1 MCSGDGVYQRI
12 ASWAHG
18 IGAASIEDSAI
29 EVGFDEHFS
38 QADSFAV
45 VPESTAEPS
54 AWETERGKCFHDH
67 QCNRRLSQG
76 LTTEMQY
83 VVTLAALTREGRA

>member
-29 EVGFDEHFS
+29 EVGFDEHFPS
-38 QADSFAV
+38 RQLRCRSGTDGGAV
-45 VPESTAEPS
+45 
-54 AWETERGKCFHDH
+54 
-67 QCNRRLSQG
+67 G
-76 LTTEMQY
+76 LEN
-83 VVTLAALTREGRA
+83 

>member
-1 MCSGDGVYQRI
+1 VRTVQHLAIFGCKALVQRRLK
-12 ASWAHG
+12 H
-18 IGAASIEDSAI
+18 SAMD
-29 EVGFDEHFS
+29 VRFDAHFS

-45 VPESTAEPS
+45 VPEPTAEPS